1 LGEIKFSN
9 HCLSVMEERKI
20 SIEYIHSCIENHDYK
35 FIVKNDE
42 MNFYKRFGDRFLKV
56 VFNPLN
62 NKVITDYYNRSFMR
76 MIKDES
82 NL

>member
-1 LGEIKFSN
+1 
-9 HCLSVMEERKI
+9 MEERKI
-20 SIEYIHSCIENHDYK
+20 SIDYIHSCIENHDYK

-42 MNFYKRFGDRFLKV
+42 MHFYKHFGDWALKV

-62 NKVITDYYNRSFMR
+62 NKVITDYYDRSFMR
-76 MIKDES
+76 RIKDES